1 MNHSPEYN
9 EVMAILKDVAER
21 QQRAEKRLA
30 EERQKDNE
38 RHDKEMARIN
48 ERYKKDNE
56 RHEKVMAE
64 HDKEMARMAESKKE
78 ADLWH
83 KQSLERTAEIDQ
95 QLAELN
101 RITKKN
107 GEQLGEFTSPDEAL
121 ENEFV
126 EALCKANQIGE
137 FNLYQVDVRAGT
149 KREFDL
155 VATNDD
161 VVIVGE
167 VKTKLLPSDVEHFIT
182 KRLPRFASDCPV
194 FARNRLIY
202 GMICSQNIVAEAEQL
217 AQENGLFIARLE
229 NKEIIIDDVN
239 VFALQKTS

>member
-1 MNHSPEYN
+1 MKHSPEYN
-9 EVMAILKDVAER
+9 EVKAILKDVAER

-38 RHDKEMARIN
+38 RHDKEMAR
-48 ERYKKDNE
+48 
-56 RHEKVMAE
+56 
-64 HDKEMARMAESKKE
+64 MAESKKE

-83 KQSLERTAEIDQ
+83 KQSLERTAEIDR

-107 GEQLGEFTSPDEAL
+107 GEQIGEFTSPDEAL
-121 ENEFV
+121 ENEFA
-126 EALCKANQIGE
+126 EALRKAKQIGE
-137 FNLYQVDVRAGT
+137 FNLCQVDVRAGT

-167 VKTKLLPSDVEHFIT
+167 VKVKLLPSDVEHFIT

-217 AQENGLFIARLE
+217 AQENGLFVVRLE
-229 NKEIIIDDVN
+229 NKEIIIDDAN
-239 VFALQKTS
+239 ARALRKTS